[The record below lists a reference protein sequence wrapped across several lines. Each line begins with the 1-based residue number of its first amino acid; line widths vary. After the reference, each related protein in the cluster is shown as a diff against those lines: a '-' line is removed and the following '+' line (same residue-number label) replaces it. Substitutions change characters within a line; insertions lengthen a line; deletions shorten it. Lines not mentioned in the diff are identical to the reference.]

1 MKNLMFVLIIL
12 STLGSSTRANASEV
26 FKCIDENAQI
36 SFSFSPCLIVDPVLP
51 ETDDGPTF
59 EEQMNHLESLD
70 IEISQLNRQFRDL
83 RLEQEHNLQTAI
95 DIEAERQVHL
105 DYQETTQ
112 ELLEQLYQLKAKR
125 EQLVQGSVAF
135 LSQKQS

>member
-1 MKNLMFVLIIL
+1 
-12 STLGSSTRANASEV
+12 
-26 FKCIDENAQI
+26 
-36 SFSFSPCLIVDPVLP
+36 
-51 ETDDGPTF
+51 
-59 EEQMNHLESLD
+59 MNHLESLD

-83 RLEQEHNLQTAI
+83 RLEQEHNLQTAT

-105 DYQETTQ
+105 DYQATTQ